1 MKKWKSGPLGPRPA
15 GKIFASFSPC
25 GPYEAPMK
33 PKFELLDRPLIER
46 ILAEAFQL
54 IENPGVRVAPY
65 VEDLLRAAGIMV
77 NEGVAHIPESLAR
90 RQLEL
95 VPREFCLY
103 DRQGNPAVHYGG
115 DAVHFDPGSSCLN
128 ILDPETQQP
137 RPALSADLVRLVQV
151 AEMLPQFAAQSTA
164 IVCNDIPQ
172 EIGDW
177 YRLLLV
183 LWYSEKP
190 VVTGAF
196 SAGSLHALIDLLAI
210 ESGGRDAL
218 RQHPRAVFDVC
229 PSPPLNW
236 SEFASQNLVDLAR
249 AGVPAEIVSMPL
261 AGATAPVTLAG
272 SVVQHAAECISG
284 IVIHQ
289 LAQPGA
295 PIVWGGA
302 PAIFDMRT
310 GRTPM
315 GAIETAMLDV
325 ACAQVGKYLGLP
337 THAYMVAGDGR
348 LIDAQVEME
357 SGMSAV
363 LGALTG
369 INMISGAGMLDFHA
383 CHSIEKLVI
392 DAEAIASAQRLIEG
406 IEPHGHSLA
415 LAMFAQTGL
424 QGDFLKLKET
434 RALFRKEQHFPS
446 PVIDRGFPD
455 GAGSVLER
463 ARERVEQLAA
473 EYRRP
478 PILADR
484 EQAMLNFAETECA
497 RAGLRDLPGITALSF
512 KPAS

>member
-1 MKKWKSGPLGPRPA
+1 MRPR
-15 GKIFASFSPC
+15 
-25 GPYEAPMK
+25 
-33 PKFELLDRPLIER
+33 FELLDKPLIER
-46 ILAEAFQL
+46 ILGEAFQL
-54 IENPGVRVAPY
+54 IEDPGVRVAPY
-65 VEDLLRAAGIMV
+65 VVELLRSAGV
-77 NEGVAHIPESLAR
+77 TVTEGVAHIPEALAR
-90 RQLEL
+90 SLLEP
-95 VPREFCLY
+95 VPREFYLY
-103 DRQGNPAVHYGG
+103 DRRGKAAVHYGG
-115 DAVHFDPGSSCLN
+115 DDIHFDPGSSCLN
-128 ILDPETQQP
+128 ILDPETQQA
-137 RPALSADLVRLVQV
+137 RPALAADLVRLVQV

-164 IVCNDIPQ
+164 MVCNDVPP

-183 LWYSEKP
+183 LWHSEKP

-196 SAGSLHALIDLLAI
+196 SAASLHTLLELLAI
-210 ESGGRDAL
+210 ESGGCEAL
-218 RQHPRAVFDVC
+218 RNKPRAVFDVC

-284 IVIHQ
+284 ITIHQ

-325 ACAQVGKYLGLP
+325 ACAEVGKYFGLP

-348 LIDAQVEME
+348 MIDAQVGME
-357 SGMSAV
+357 SGMSTV
-363 LGALTG
+363 LGALAG
-369 INMISGAGMLDFHA
+369 INMISGAGMLDFLA
-383 CHSIEKLVI
+383 CHSIEKLVM
-392 DAEAIASAQRLIEG
+392 DAEAIASAQRLIGG
-406 IEPHGHSLA
+406 IEPRSESLA
-415 LAMFAQTGL
+415 VAAFAQTGL

-446 PVIDRGFPD
+446 AIIDRGLASGPD
-455 GAGSVLER
+455 SSQGILGR
-463 ARERVEQLAA
+463 AQERVEELLA

-478 PILADR
+478 EILADR
-484 EQAMLNFAETECA
+484 ERALLNFAETESG
-497 RAGLRDLPGITALSF
+497 RVGLEGLPGITS
-512 KPAS
+512 PASASR